1 MRIYFRPPTD
11 MPGTRSDTVMRFPWA
26 VFPLLA
32 ALLVPAYGSR
42 YYTFLANDVVIW
54 ALFATSL
61 NLLVGYTGLVSFG
74 HAAYFGIGAYTT
86 GLLMKKIGV
95 PFLLAFPAAGLL
107 AGLFALVFG
116 FFCVRLARISFAM
129 LTLAFAQIVWAICFK
144 WNEVTGGEQ
153 GMPEIPYP
161 DFAWLERVATPAP
174 FLSYRTSEY
183 FYFLT
188 LLMVALCLWLLRRIV
203 GSPFGRMLTTIR
215 ENPERA
221 EFIGVNVRRYELG
234 AFVIAG
240 AFAGLAGGLFGIFN
254 RGVFPDFA
262 YWTKSSEVLIMT
274 LLGGMGTFF
283 GPSVGALALILLN
296 QQIVSYT
303 EYWPFVLGT
312 ILVVLLFGFP
322 GGLGGAAGA
331 LAGRLLR
338 RTRGA

>member
-1 MRIYFRPPTD
+1 MRSRL
-11 MPGTRSDTVMRFPWA
+11 PWA
-26 VFPLLA
+26 PLVLLA
-32 ALLVPAYGSR
+32 AFFVPALGSR
-42 YYTFLANDVVIW
+42 FYTFLVNDMVIW

-74 HAAYFGIGAYTT
+74 HAAYFGIGAYAT
-86 GLLMKKIGV
+86 GLLLKQADV
-95 PFLLAFPAAGLL
+95 SFLIAFPAAGVL
-107 AGLFALVFG
+107 AGLCALVFG
-116 FFCVRLARISFAM
+116 FFCVRLTRIYFAM

-161 DFAWLERVATPAP
+161 SFDWVERAAAWLP
-174 FLSYRTSEY
+174 FLGGYKTSEY

-188 LLMVALCLWLLRRIV
+188 LLLVAACLWLLRRVV

-221 EFIGVNVRRYELG
+221 EFIGVNVRRYELA
-234 AFVIAG
+234 AFVVAG
-240 AFAGLAGGLFGIFN
+240 IFAGLAGGLFGIFN

-283 GPSVGALALILLN
+283 GPALGALVLLWLN

-303 EYWPFVLGT
+303 QYWPLILGT
-312 ILVVLLFGFP
+312 ILVVLLFVFP
-322 GGLGGAAGA
+322 GGLAGA
-331 LAGRLLR
+331 VIALWRRLAR
-338 RTRGA
+338 RPAGA

>member
-1 MRIYFRPPTD
+1 MRPSRA
-11 MPGTRSDTVMRFPWA
+11 PW
-26 VFPLLA
+26 
-32 ALLVPAYGSR
+32 ALLVLVAAFFVPAVGSR
-42 YYTFLANDVVIW
+42 FYTFLANDVVIW

-86 GLLMKKIGV
+86 GILMKKLGV
-95 PFLLAFPAAGLL
+95 TFLVAFPAAGVV
-107 AGLFALVFG
+107 AAAFALIFG
-116 FFCVRLARISFAM
+116 FFCVRLTRIYFAM

-161 DFAWLERVATPAP
+161 DFGWLERLATVLPP
-174 FLSYRTSEY
+174 LGGYRTSEY

-188 LLMVALCLWLLRRIV
+188 LVLVALCFWVLRRIV
-203 GSPFGRMLTTIR
+203 ASPFGRMLTTIR

-221 EFIGVNVRRYELG
+221 EFIGVNVRRYELA
-234 AFVIAG
+234 AFALAG

-274 LLGGMGTFF
+274 LLGGMGAFY
-283 GPSVGALALILLN
+283 GPAVGALVLLWLN
-296 QQIVSYT
+296 QQIISVT
-303 EYWPFVLGT
+303 EYWPLILGS
-312 ILVVLLFGFP
+312 ILVILLFAFP
-322 GGLGGAAGA
+322 GGIAGA
-331 LAGRLLR
+331 LEALRHRLVR
-338 RTRGA
+338 RPTGA

>member
-1 MRIYFRPPTD
+1 MLI
-11 MPGTRSDTVMRFPWA
+11 
-26 VFPLLA
+26 A
-32 ALLVPAYGSR
+32 AFFVPALGSR

-116 FFCVRLARISFAM
+116 FFCVRLTRIYFAM

-161 DFAWLERVATPAP
+161 DFAWLERVATAAP

-283 GPSVGALALILLN
+283 GPALGALVLLWLN

-303 EYWPFVLGT
+303 QYWPLILGT
-312 ILVVLLFGFP
+312 ILVVLLFVFP
-322 GGLGGAAGA
+322 GGIAGAALG
-331 LAGRLLR
+331 LWRRLSR
-338 RTRGA
+338 RPASA